1 LQETKPLV
9 YPFLTSSIDTDTDK
23 WDYIMV
29 FDIANK
35 EAEGIKKKL
44 QEASLRV
51 MGEVSRDGDEVFFYI
66 TASDE
71 ELKKGIAL
79 HIIYWRL
86 YWRSLVSL

>member
-1 LQETKPLV
+1 
-9 YPFLTSSIDTDTDK
+9 
-23 WDYIMV
+23 MV

-44 QEASLRV
+44 QDASLRV

-71 ELKKGIAL
+71 ELKKGITL
-79 HIIYWRL
+79 HIIY
-86 YWRSLVSL
+86 